1 MAGTD
6 IADSRTSLF
15 HVTPGSIIRTQS
27 QYNDSYSSQFFS
39 QAAVAGGTA
48 IPRIAADAGQLQLA
62 ATEALLLNGTIGFDA
77 AKFAYGKDAKG
88 NVILRDGRGGEASVE
103 APSIS
108 LVDSLGADDGTL
120 QLETAK
126 LNKLGA
132 QSLLIGV
139 RRTTTAAGDQLTVGA
154 NRVELRN
161 STAAT
166 LLGPEIILA
175 AKQQVIAK
183 SGSSIMSQGI
193 LDSSSGVLQVN
204 GDGALLRVAKA
215 RNPNSAALLPI
226 PRRLWR
232 ER

>member
-1 MAGTD
+1 M
-6 IADSRTSLF
+6 L
-15 HVTPGSIIRTQS
+15 P
-27 QYNDSYSSQFFS
+27 N
-39 QAAVAGGTA
+39 
-48 IPRIAADAGQLQLA
+48 
-62 ATEALLLNGTIGFDA
+62 
-77 AKFAYGKDAKG
+77 FAYGKDAKG
-88 NVILRDGRGGEASVE
+88 NVILRDGRGGEGLVE

-139 RRTTTAAGDQLTVGA
+139 RRTTTAAGDQLTVSA

-204 GDGALLRVAKA
+204 GDGALLRVAQA
-215 RNPNSAALLPI
+215 RNPNWPHHCRSLGAFGGNAKGGEPRQGSRAPAALSRM
-226 PRRLWR
+226 PRPTAGFVVARIDAHAIALSSSKVR
-232 ER
+232 IGDPPRGHQCGRPEPDIHAAIGPQ